1 MSFGLNDCILAIST
15 PSGKSFRA
23 IIRLSGKDVF
33 SYLRGIFAPGD
44 IGRLHARKALTP
56 IIATFILKR
65 SRLIFLLLFIL

>member
-33 SYLRGIFAPGD
+33 SYLRGIFALV
-44 IGRLHARKALTP
+44 ISRLHARKALTP